1 MNSRTR
7 WLGILLCVST
17 ALSACGG
24 GGGGGRGRP
33 RPKGPPPAP
42 KPEPDPV
49 LENFELLGENP
60 QWTPIKGL
68 FKAYEKGRI
77 EELAN
82 PMQSNLVTYVER
94 PIIESKPVEEEQAS
108 VATTAAPKP
117 GEEAELD
124 PRRKFPLNQFQ
135 LIILLTGTS
144 RPKAVVLSPKDERYE
159 LSRGD
164 PIGEEGG
171 RVRAITQYAMLVAMP
186 GQTKLKKVSL
196 RPPLAGVE
204 QLKSQSKPERAN
216 F

>member
-1 MNSRTR
+1 MNGRTR

-17 ALSACGG
+17 ALTACGG

-60 QWTPIKGL
+60 QFTPIKGL

-108 VATTAAPKP
+108 VATAATSKP

-144 RPKAVVLSPKDERYE
+144 RPKAVVLSPKDER
-159 LSRGD
+159 
-164 PIGEEGG
+164 
-171 RVRAITQYAMLVAMP
+171 
-186 GQTKLKKVSL
+186 
-196 RPPLAGVE
+196 
-204 QLKSQSKPERAN
+204 
-216 F
+216 